1 VRNLFYL
8 VTVFISFFA
17 AAEKKAQSL
26 AVNPGFTR
34 FGSAASSKEKKKKK
48 KEKKKTKKKRK
59 RKKKTKKKKKKWNN
73 GGEIKRKRSRSE
85 HKPLGLRAW
94 GCGCGGTKE
103 NEINTPRRSNA
114 LLTCRLAVF

>member
-1 VRNLFYL
+1 L
-8 VTVFISFFA
+8 VLLVNDSEHSESTGAKPILSRYCIYPFFA

-59 RKKKTKKKKKKWNN
+59 RKKKTKKKKR
-73 GGEIKRKRSRSE
+73 KRKKRKKME
-85 HKPLGLRAW
+85 
-94 GCGCGGTKE
+94 
-103 NEINTPRRSNA
+103 
-114 LLTCRLAVF
+114 